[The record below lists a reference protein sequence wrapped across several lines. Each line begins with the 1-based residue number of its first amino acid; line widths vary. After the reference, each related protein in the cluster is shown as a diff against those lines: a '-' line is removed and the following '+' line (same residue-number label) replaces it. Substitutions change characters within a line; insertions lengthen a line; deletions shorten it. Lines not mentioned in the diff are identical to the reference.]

1 MAQETLKITITA
13 DNKEAVNNIQQ
24 TITATNNLGNAF
36 KQLPNTSNQATN
48 ALTNLSRVAQDA
60 PYGFIGIANNL
71 NPLLE
76 SFQRLQKE
84 AGSSGNAL
92 KAMAQG
98 LAGPAGIGLALGAV
112 SSIIVAFGPKIAAFI
127 NGTKQ
132 ASEEEKKFAESL
144 NNAKASA
151 LSHGLQLQSYLKIAN
166 DVTIADDKR
175 KQALQYVK
183 NELGKINK
191 NYADSITTV
200 QQATEA
206 VNQYTQALVQ
216 QALISK
222 YTDRIAELT
231 IKQAE
236 AQKELNKTTQDYN
249 NVLSKTNKAGLVNQ
263 YAYGSEGVRAY
274 NNALV
279 DLAKTAKDKAQK
291 NVADLT
297 NQITELNNDVD
308 KTVKLNINNIFGK
321 VSTGAGSAVTEV
333 SNLNK
338 ELQAYIQAYKDLTR
352 PSRAERRTATPVLQ
366 ETSAKM
372 PEKLSGQVPSFYG
385 QYYAEQADKAAKAQE
400 QFNTQLKIAG
410 ELTNVV
416 AGGFNSVFEA
426 FVNGEDVGAALE
438 EAFKRILIQ
447 LVEMVAQALI
457 FKAILSALGVGATP
471 YGAAAI
477 DSGIGFGGGN
487 LLGEFL
493 LKGSDLILATQRANT
508 SLNLR
513 RGK

>member
-166 DVTIADDKR
+166 DV
-175 KQALQYVK
+175 
-183 NELGKINK
+183 
-191 NYADSITTV
+191 
-200 QQATEA
+200 
-206 VNQYTQALVQ
+206 
-216 QALISK
+216 
-222 YTDRIAELT
+222 
-231 IKQAE
+231 
-236 AQKELNKTTQDYN
+236 N
-249 NVLSKTNKAGLVNQ
+249 NP
-263 YAYGSEGVRAY
+263 YR
-274 NNALV
+274 
-279 DLAKTAKDKAQK
+279 
-291 NVADLT
+291 
-297 NQITELNNDVD
+297 
-308 KTVKLNINNIFGK
+308 
-321 VSTGAGSAVTEV
+321 
-333 SNLNK
+333 
-338 ELQAYIQAYKDLTR
+338 
-352 PSRAERRTATPVLQ
+352 
-366 ETSAKM
+366 
-372 PEKLSGQVPSFYG
+372 
-385 QYYAEQADKAAKAQE
+385 
-400 QFNTQLKIAG
+400 
-410 ELTNVV
+410 
-416 AGGFNSVFEA
+416 
-426 FVNGEDVGAALE
+426 
-438 EAFKRILIQ
+438 IQ
-447 LVEMVAQALI
+447 LIDYCKSTLI
-457 FKAILSALGVGATP
+457 AARHVPLDKQLTLVPLLS
-471 YGAAAI
+471 
-477 DSGIGFGGGN
+477 
-487 LLGEFL
+487 
-493 LKGSDLILATQRANT
+493 LIHI
-508 SLNLR
+508 
-513 RGK
+513 